1 MATARTISDARG
13 PFKNARLL
21 DIGSNKGVQVGNPV
35 VNEHG
40 LVGRIF
46 GVTGGVSRMVLL
58 TDVASRTP
66 VLIDRTDARAILTGD
81 GSGSGAQ
88 WLGPHIVYVQ
98 HPSDPV
104 VWWSPRLM
112 FNSPEWLRETRDNT
126 PMAQMSWA
134 PFVTFWQVSA
144 DMLVSN
150 EVPGGYGHRYFGAEM
165 VPAWAKVL
173 DVDPGSRE
181 DAIIDA
187 VGRR

>member
-1 MATARTISDARG
+1 
-13 PFKNARLL
+13 
-21 DIGSNKGVQVGNPV
+21 
-35 VNEHG
+35 
-40 LVGRIF
+40 
-46 GVTGGVSRMVLL
+46 
-58 TDVASRTP
+58 
-66 VLIDRTDARAILTGD
+66 
-81 GSGSGAQ
+81 
-88 WLGPHIVYVQ
+88 
-98 HPSDPV
+98 
-104 VWWSPRLM
+104 M

>member
-1 MATARTISDARG
+1 
-13 PFKNARLL
+13 
-21 DIGSNKGVQVGNPV
+21 
-35 VNEHG
+35 
-40 LVGRIF
+40 
-46 GVTGGVSRMVLL
+46 
-58 TDVASRTP
+58 
-66 VLIDRTDARAILTGD
+66 
-81 GSGSGAQ
+81 
-88 WLGPHIVYVQ
+88 
-98 HPSDPV
+98 
-104 VWWSPRLM
+104 
-112 FNSPEWLRETRDNT
+112 
-126 PMAQMSWA
+126 MAQMSWA